1 MTRVCTDNNTSF
13 KTFII
18 FTDLFAVR
26 SHTNAQNA
34 QQGGLLTDVIPYA
47 VPGKGTVSLDNGIK
61 VNTMERMGQ
70 LKAAFIKPHGTV
82 TAANSSFLTDGASA
96 AVLTT

>member
-1 MTRVCTDNNTSF
+1 M
-13 KTFII
+13 
-18 FTDLFAVR
+18 
-26 SHTNAQNA
+26 
-34 QQGGLLTDVIPYA
+34 TDVIPYA

-70 LKAAFIKPHGTV
+70 LKAAFIKPLHFSFI
-82 TAANSSFLTDGASA
+82 NSSFLTDGASA

>member
-1 MTRVCTDNNTSF
+1 M
-13 KTFII
+13 
-18 FTDLFAVR
+18 
-26 SHTNAQNA
+26 
-34 QQGGLLTDVIPYA
+34 TDVIPYA

-70 LKAAFIKPHGTV
+70 LKAAFIKPHGTLIRSQPHTV